1 MNFNKEK
8 ERKKYLQEVLD
19 LILSYSERFPKLRSQ
34 LFSFLYNLL
43 LKGELQILK
52 PEDVKTRQTT

>member
-1 MNFNKEK
+1 MPDKKKLLNFNKEN

-19 LILSYSERFPKLRSQ
+19 LILNYSERYPKLKSQ

-43 LKGELQILK
+43 LKGEI
-52 PEDVKTRQTT
+52 